1 MDSEKYSRGKMQI
14 EKHNESNFFVWK
26 QKVDLILTYGE
37 VDEVVQEENAHTR
50 HNSDF
55 DKWTQRDRLAGS
67 IICLSMSGD
76 MAEHV
81 RDASTAKDMLGSI

>member
-37 VDEVVQEENAHTR
+37 VDEVV
-50 HNSDF
+50 
-55 DKWTQRDRLAGS
+55 
-67 IICLSMSGD
+67 
-76 MAEHV
+76 
-81 RDASTAKDMLGSI
+81 